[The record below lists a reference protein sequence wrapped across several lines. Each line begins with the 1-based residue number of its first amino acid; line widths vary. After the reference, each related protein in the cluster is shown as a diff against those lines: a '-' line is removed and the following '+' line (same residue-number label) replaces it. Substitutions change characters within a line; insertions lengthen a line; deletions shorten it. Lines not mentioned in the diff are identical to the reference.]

1 MQNLLFENQTDEQLI
16 KLSQGGEERATDA
29 LLTRY
34 QGLVRKIARSF
45 FLVGGETDDLEQE
58 GLLGLCQ
65 AVIDYQLSK
74 KESSFKT
81 FAYVCVKRRIMD
93 AVKRAARKKNQP
105 FYSTGMLPDKELET
119 DEPSPEDVIILD
131 DDKREF
137 NQKISRVLSDFEF
150 KIVIMYMEGLTSAEI
165 CETLGKS
172 KKSVDNA
179 IQRSK
184 RKLEEVLKK

>member
-1 MQNLLFENQTDEQLI
+1 M
-16 KLSQGGEERATDA
+16 
-29 LLTRY
+29 
-34 QGLVRKIARSF
+34 
-45 FLVGGETDDLEQE
+45 GGETDDLEQE

-65 AVIDYQLSK
+65 AVIDYQLLK

-105 FYSTGMLPDKELET
+105 FYLAGMLPQKEMET
-119 DEPSPEDVIILD
+119 SEPSPEEMIILD

-137 NQKISRVLSDFEF
+137 NQKMSRVLSDFEF
-150 KIVIMYMEGLTSAEI
+150 KIVIMYMEGLTNVEI

-184 RKLEEVLKK
+184 RKLVEMLKNKEE